1 LIEND
6 MNDDELHSLIHHNAT
21 RHQASERLRAGVRTQ
36 IALQAAARDDAVA
49 TKAAVARVA
58 RWPGWGW
65 RGALAGFA
73 GGVALTLA
81 LGLIV
86 PRLMLQQ
93 SLPAELIASHV
104 RVLQVGPLTQVAS
117 SDRHTVKP
125 WFQGKLDYA
134 PPVLDLQA
142 DGFPLL
148 GGRVEPVA
156 GAPVA
161 ALAYASQKHIVNV
174 YVWPADANQLPQRL
188 QQRGFN
194 LLHWSEG
201 AMQVWVVS
209 DMEASEL
216 ERFGQAWRARAGY
229 K

>member
-1 LIEND
+1 MIEND
-6 MNDDELHSLIHHNAT
+6 MNDDKLSELIRSSAT
-21 RHQASERLRAGVRTQ
+21 RHRASDRLRASVRTQ
-36 IALQAAARDDAVA
+36 VALQAAARDDA
-49 TKAAVARVA
+49 AAVANRNTP
-58 RWPGWGW
+58 RWPGFGW

-73 GGVALTLA
+73 GGVAFTLA

-86 PRLMLQQ
+86 PRLVLQQ
-93 SLPAELIASHV
+93 SLPAEVVASHV
-104 RVLQVGPLTQVAS
+104 RALQVGPLTEVAS

-134 PPVLDLQA
+134 PPVFDLQA
-142 DGFPLL
+142 EGFPLL
-148 GGRVEPVA
+148 GGRVERVA

-161 ALAYASQKHIVNV
+161 TLAYASQKHIINV
-174 YVWPADANQLPQRL
+174 YVWPADADQLPQRL
-188 QQRGFN
+188 LHRGFN

-209 DMEASEL
+209 DLEMSEI
-216 ERFGQAWRARAGY
+216 ERFTQAWRGRAGS